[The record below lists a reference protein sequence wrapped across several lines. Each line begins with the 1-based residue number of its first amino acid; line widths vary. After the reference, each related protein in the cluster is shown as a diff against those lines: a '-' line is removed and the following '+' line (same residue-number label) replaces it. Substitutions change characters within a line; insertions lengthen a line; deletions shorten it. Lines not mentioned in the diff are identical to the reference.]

1 MKAVE
6 TKAGPE
12 SEIRAL
18 IDDWS
23 RAMSNKD
30 IDSILAHYAEDVI
43 AFDVPPP
50 LQVKGR
56 EAVRTK
62 IEDWLKVFEG
72 PISVEFKDQNIA
84 ASDDLAVLHQ
94 LARISDKNKGPESGS
109 WVRVTVC
116 YQKTDGRWLVTH
128 EHASVPL
135 PMNDGN

>member
-6 TKAGPE
+6 KRAVGSAE
-12 SEIRAL
+12 YEIREL

-50 LQVKGR
+50 LQVNGR
-56 EAVRTK
+56 KAVRTK
-62 IEDWLKVFEG
+62 TENWLKMFEG

-94 LARISDKNKGPESGS
+94 LARISDKTKGPESGS

-116 YQKTDGRWLVTH
+116 YQKTSAAGW
-128 EHASVPL
+128 
-135 PMNDGN
+135 